1 MAALNPDACVRILE
15 RITTPTQQGRRLV
28 CEGCS
33 AQLRVMTAREV
44 ACPFCRTLLPAALEE
59 DAPGWQRVSHADIFG
74 RASALPVPPPR
85 PASAVPAS
93 PEAPPEARQRF
104 RFDPFDPER
113 TQRPHLL
120 LAEEPAEAAPV
131 EAPAPAARLPR
142 IEPERPHER
151 RPRQPTPPRLRALT
165 PHDII
170 DVPFELPGESS
181 AAEDMLEEALE
192 EEVDP
197 VIPPP
202 QAAPEPVDAVAEVA
216 LAPAPVAPAP
226 ELAAQPEPAAQAVEA
241 LLEPPAPLV
250 DDVDVPTLPMLIPPA
265 EEADE
270 APSMTGEAIELE
282 EAPRLIAPPALPRP
296 PRVEPP
302 EVVAQPQA
310 VEPPEPM
317 PVTPTYVEPTRAA
330 PPDRSREL
338 RTVVEAAPRPAS
350 GRRRDLWLLAALIA
364 VGGFVGG
371 YATRDAGPTA
381 PAVVAPVGALAPS
394 AGVAQI
400 PREQLI
406 DEVTQSA
413 RLAVALATT
422 VDPAK
427 PRNLRAAAAE
437 FVQREEWGRAVVALD
452 MLHASEPHADQAE
465 RLTHARALSQT
476 RQHGRAR
483 ALVLDAMLAAPD
495 DPALVKLLRDSI
507 TEDEALRPATVT
519 LALDD
524 QLDTIHALGGGRSI
538 VLRLSKGEQ
547 SVAAFKPH
555 QREWSLGWRAEIAAD
570 LLCDVIAC
578 PFTIPRNQPARIS
591 RDDFEA
597 MYGRKDSPK
606 QRAYRERFGELIWVT
621 EAGPDGVARDY
632 LYGTLKE
639 WVPGFVGWPIE
650 HVETWQHLLDLTT
663 PAKRLDEPIG
673 EALSGM
679 KPLAGGEHWRLFM
692 KEREG
697 LQTRGLAHQLS
708 ALLTFDYLTTNWD
721 RFSSA
726 EQFYGVNNQLLDGK
740 FLSLDNGAA
749 FYVNRMMVMEGRLRL
764 VSRFDKRMIAAIRA
778 LDRETMNT
786 ILFPEQ
792 SAEAQARLKVFW
804 DQRERLLK
812 RVDALVKEHG
822 EEAVYAF

>member
-1 MAALNPDACVRILE
+1 
-15 RITTPTQQGRRLV
+15 
-28 CEGCS
+28 
-33 AQLRVMTAREV
+33 
-44 ACPFCRTLLPAALEE
+44 
-59 DAPGWQRVSHADIFG
+59 
-74 RASALPVPPPR
+74 
-85 PASAVPAS
+85 
-93 PEAPPEARQRF
+93 
-104 RFDPFDPER
+104 
-113 TQRPHLL
+113 
-120 LAEEPAEAAPV
+120 
-131 EAPAPAARLPR
+131 
-142 IEPERPHER
+142 
-151 RPRQPTPPRLRALT
+151 
-165 PHDII
+165 
-170 DVPFELPGESS
+170 
-181 AAEDMLEEALE
+181 
-192 EEVDP
+192 
-197 VIPPP
+197 
-202 QAAPEPVDAVAEVA
+202 
-216 LAPAPVAPAP
+216 
-226 ELAAQPEPAAQAVEA
+226 
-241 LLEPPAPLV
+241 
-250 DDVDVPTLPMLIPPA
+250 
-265 EEADE
+265 
-270 APSMTGEAIELE
+270 
-282 EAPRLIAPPALPRP
+282 
-296 PRVEPP
+296 
-302 EVVAQPQA
+302 
-310 VEPPEPM
+310 
-317 PVTPTYVEPTRAA
+317 
-330 PPDRSREL
+330 
-338 RTVVEAAPRPAS
+338 
-350 GRRRDLWLLAALIA
+350 

-381 PAVVAPVGALAPS
+381 PAVASPVGALAPS

-495 DPALVKLLRDSI
+495 DPALVGLLRASI

-538 VLRLSKGEQ
+538 VLRLTKGEQ

-591 RDDFEA
+591 REDFEA

-606 QRAYRERFGELIWVT
+606 QRAYRERFGELIWVA
-621 EAGPDGVARDY
+621 EAGPDGAERDY
-632 LYGTLKE
+632 LYGTLKD

-663 PAKRLDEPIG
+663 PAKRLDEPLG
-673 EALSGM
+673 EALAGM

-778 LDRETMNT
+778 LDRETMDM

-792 SAEAQARLKVFW
+792 SEEAQARLKIFW
-804 DQRERLLK
+804 GQRDRLLK

-822 EEAVYAF
+822 EEAVCAF